1 MVGFRVDGGFSGGWW
16 VFGMGVPSIT
26 AYNEEGHMPHD
37 LSQVSDEELIRRIA
51 EIKAASGA
59 PGVPPMD
66 VHWILEEA
74 RPLEAELDRRHPP
87 ATAPLQ

>member
-1 MVGFRVDGGFSGGWW
+1 
-16 VFGMGVPSIT
+16 
-26 AYNEEGHMPHD
+26 MPND

-74 RPLEAELDRRHPP
+74 RPLEEELNRRHPP
-87 ATAPLQ
+87 ATAPLR